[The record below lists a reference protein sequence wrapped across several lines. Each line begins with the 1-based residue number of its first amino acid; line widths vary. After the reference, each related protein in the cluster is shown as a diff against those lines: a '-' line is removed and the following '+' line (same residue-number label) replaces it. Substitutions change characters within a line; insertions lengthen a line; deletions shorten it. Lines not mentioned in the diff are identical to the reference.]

1 MIHPTHRSHIL
12 RPLLAWMAAFILGM
26 TLTGCSH
33 WRESYLNGALKEVT
47 QEDVVKKFGEPWKKK
62 TSLLYSQSTWIYRY
76 ALTKDELDPMG
87 VGTLEGVLQATNS
100 IAALIGGG
108 NNATAKNKPE
118 CFHYILTF
126 NQAKV
131 LQSWVR
137 EACADT
143 TL

>member
-1 MIHPTHRSHIL
+1 MIHPTQRSHVL
-12 RPLLAWMAAFILGM
+12 QPLLAWMAAFALGM

-33 WRESYLNGALKEVT
+33 WRESYLKGALKEAT
-47 QEDVVKKFGEPWKKK
+47 QEEIVEKFGEPWKKK
-62 TSLLYSQSTWIYRY
+62 TSLLYSQSMWIYRY
-76 ALTKDELDPMG
+76 ALTKDDLDPMG
-87 VGTLEGVLQATNS
+87 VGALGSVLQVTNS
-100 IAALIGGG
+100 IAALIGRG

-126 NQAKV
+126 NQANV
-131 LQSWVR
+131 LQSWAR

>member
-1 MIHPTHRSHIL
+1 MIHPTPRSHIL
-12 RPLLAWMAAFILGM
+12 RPLLAWMAACVLGM

-33 WRESYLNGALKEVT
+33 WRESYLNDALKEVT
-47 QEDVVKKFGEPWKKK
+47 QEDIVNKFGEPWKKK
-62 TSLLYSQSTWIYRY
+62 TSLLYSRSTWIYRY

-87 VGTLEGVLQATNS
+87 VGTLESVIQATNS
-100 IAALIGGG
+100 IASLIGGG
-108 NNATAKNKPE
+108 SNATAKNKPE

-126 NQAKV
+126 NQANV